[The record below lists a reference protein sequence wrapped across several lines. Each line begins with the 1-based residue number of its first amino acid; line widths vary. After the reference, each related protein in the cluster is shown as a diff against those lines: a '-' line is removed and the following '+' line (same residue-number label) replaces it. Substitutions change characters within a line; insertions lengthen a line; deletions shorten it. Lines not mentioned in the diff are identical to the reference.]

1 MSFHLSKPSYPLSLF
16 VKQYWAID
24 DCAPEN
30 QPHIQRLVPT
40 GLIDLMFYIGTRP
53 TSLDNNR
60 SISENSIVSGQLKD
74 YYDISISEQLS
85 MFSIVFQPYGAKLF
99 FNIPSNEFFDQNVPL
114 KYLVKDAVSELET
127 KLYMSVTFEERV
139 AVVEDFL
146 MMQLKRNYNEFEMKR
161 IVHSISMI
169 NNARG
174 VISIDTLS
182 SESCLSR
189 KQFERSFSNYIGSS
203 PKQFLRTVR
212 FQNTLF
218 VKQMNKEMPLTQLA
232 YACGYYDQSHMI
244 NDYKQISG
252 ITPTQ
257 YFAECEPF
265 SDYFI

>member
-1 MSFHLSKPSYPLSLF
+1 MSFHSSKPSYPLSLF

-24 DCAPEN
+24 DYVPEN
-30 QPHIQRLVPT
+30 KLHIQRLVPT

-74 YYDISISEQLS
+74 YYDILVAEELS
-85 MFSIVFQPYGAKLF
+85 MFSIAFQPYGVKLF
-99 FNIPSNEFFDQNVPL
+99 FDIPANEFFDQNVPL
-114 KYLVKDAVSELET
+114 RYLVKDAVSELES
-127 KLYMSVTFEERV
+127 KLYMAASFDERIG
-139 AVVEDFL
+139 VVESFL
-146 MMQLKRNYNEFEMKR
+146 LKQLKKNYKEFEMKR
-161 IVHSISMI
+161 MAHSVSLIDK
-169 NNARG
+169 ACG
-174 VISIDTLS
+174 LISIDKLS
-182 SESCLSR
+182 AESCLSR
-189 KQFERSFSNYIGSS
+189 KQFERSFSTYIGSS

-212 FQNTLF
+212 FQNSLF
-218 VKQMNKEMPLTQLA
+218 VKQQNREMPLTQLA

-244 NDYKQISG
+244 NDYKLLSG